1 MVARPG
7 FGYNPTDTLEA
18 GNADLEPVILGGRI
32 VAVKVNNSGNGFTS
46 IPEIEINSETGIGA
60 DLRSVLKFVP
70 VSEVSEA
77 LDPTQVI
84 EVVDCVEK
92 PLTRN
97 RVGA

>member
-1 MVARPG
+1 LRD
-7 FGYNPTDTLEA
+7 N
-18 GNADLEPVILGGRI
+18 
-32 VAVKVNNSGNGFTS
+32 K
-46 IPEIEINSETGIGA
+46 EIEINSETGIGA

-77 LDPTQVI
+77 LDPTQII